1 MPRQCPHTITLTATP
16 AIDTRLDGSMFF
28 EPNLHKT
35 RKFFPVFS
43 YAILVNLAEGA
54 NVVVFTMMCIRSCT
68 YLGCNKWSIDLLPVT
83 IFFRSFSVNPR
94 HACVGKPKQTMS
106 HLPS

>member
-54 NVVVFTMMCIRSCT
+54 NVVVFTICAFGVAHI
-68 YLGCNKWSIDLLPVT
+68 LVVT
-83 IFFRSFSVNPR
+83 SSVGQ
-94 HACVGKPKQTMS
+94 VT
-106 HLPS
+106 